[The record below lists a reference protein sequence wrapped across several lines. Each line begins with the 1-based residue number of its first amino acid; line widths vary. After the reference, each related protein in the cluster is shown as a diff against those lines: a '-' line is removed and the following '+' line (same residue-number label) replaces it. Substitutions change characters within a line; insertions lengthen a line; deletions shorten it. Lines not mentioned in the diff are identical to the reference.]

1 MLPTFIVIGAA
12 KCGTTSICNVL
23 GSHSDVFMSEPKE
36 PHYFSSSPD
45 SKITH
50 SWYESLFSSAD
61 GHIAIGEGSTS
72 YTAPNRISRAARR
85 LAQTIPDCKLIY
97 VVRDPLKRLESDWKM
112 RRREGWTPASINDAV
127 IRQPE
132 LITAGLY
139 WKNIS
144 VYRNLF
150 PDNQIKVI
158 FLEDYVKN
166 AREVLLEC
174 YSYIGVDSEIS
185 KSVELLEPLNV
196 SANKRDFNPLIRRI
210 IDTHWWKGIRD
221 AVPLQL
227 KEIGKSILS
236 KEYSYEIEWDP
247 KLLDSAINELREDA
261 VQLLDFY
268 GKPTDFWDI
277 KHQ

>member
-72 YTAPNRISRAARR
+72 YTAPNRISRTARR

-112 RRREGWTPASINDAV
+112 RRREGWTPASI
-127 IRQPE
+127 
-132 LITAGLY
+132 
-139 WKNIS
+139 
-144 VYRNLF
+144 
-150 PDNQIKVI
+150 
-158 FLEDYVKN
+158 
-166 AREVLLEC
+166 
-174 YSYIGVDSEIS
+174 
-185 KSVELLEPLNV
+185 
-196 SANKRDFNPLIRRI
+196 
-210 IDTHWWKGIRD
+210 KG
-221 AVPLQL
+221 ALQ
-227 KEIGKSILS
+227 
-236 KEYSYEIEWDP
+236 
-247 KLLDSAINELREDA
+247 
-261 VQLLDFY
+261 
-268 GKPTDFWDI
+268 
-277 KHQ
+277 